1 MKISEFNFNFKN
13 MEINFKGNI
22 LIKNN
27 YITEFLDKDKSKE
40 KDK

>member
-1 MKISEFNFNFKN
+1 